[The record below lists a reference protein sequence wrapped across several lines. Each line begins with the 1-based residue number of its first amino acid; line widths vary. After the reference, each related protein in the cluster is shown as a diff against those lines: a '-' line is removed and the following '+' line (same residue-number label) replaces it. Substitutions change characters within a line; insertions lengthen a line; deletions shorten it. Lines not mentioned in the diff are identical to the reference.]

1 MLIGVFVHLFGFLI
15 TPWQRAQGDFATT
28 RLAYQRAAVV
38 MLAVG
43 VVMIPLHGALGA
55 LIAYLCSRVAELQL
69 IAVELR
75 RLPCELGVARRLTI
89 AAAMLA
95 VLCMLCVLR
104 FQELA

>member
-1 MLIGVFVHLFGFLI
+1 
-15 TPWQRAQGDFATT
+15 
-28 RLAYQRAAVV
+28 

-43 VVMIPLHGALGA
+43 VVMVPLHGALGA

-69 IAVELR
+69 VVIELR
-75 RLPCELGVARRLTI
+75 RLPAELGVPRRLSY

-95 VLCMLCVLR
+95 LRPMLCLLR